1 MKDSGLNGIVKS
13 VIVIVVL
20 VAIIYG
26 SKVVSTYIKTCAEP
40 GCDFRKEKGFDYC
53 YRHMKE
59 HGLDYDFSDSD
70 NETDNQDNEQ
80 TTKKEEITYRSS
92 TNNSQFITDNYN
104 VTEKETTRKT
114 YNYSNSSNKNNNY
127 HDSYDDGYE
136 DVYFE
141 DDYDDE
147 RYYEDDD
154 YAEGVD
160 DAIDEMDEE
169 GEGDW

>member
-1 MKDSGLNGIVKS
+1 MKDSRLNGIVKS

-26 SKVVSTYIKTCAEP
+26 AKAVSTYIKTCAEP

-59 HGLDYDFSDSD
+59 HGLNYDFSDSD
-70 NETDNQDNEQ
+70 KETDNQDNEQ

-104 VTEKETTRKT
+104 TTEKERQQEKLIIIQIALKNIIIMMTHTT
-114 YNYSNSSNKNNNY
+114 
-127 HDSYDDGYE
+127 
-136 DVYFE
+136 
-141 DDYDDE
+141 
-147 RYYEDDD
+147 
-154 YAEGVD
+154 
-160 DAIDEMDEE
+160 MDMMM
-169 GEGDW
+169 